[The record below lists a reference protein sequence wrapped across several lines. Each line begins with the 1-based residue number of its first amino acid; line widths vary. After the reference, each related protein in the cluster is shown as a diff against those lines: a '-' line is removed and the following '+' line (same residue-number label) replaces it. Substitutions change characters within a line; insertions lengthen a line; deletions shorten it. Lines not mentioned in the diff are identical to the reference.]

1 MNAKLKR
8 ILKII
13 ILILVIYLLISA
25 IYIAIHV
32 NFGTEPTTVGMGF
45 SSSTNLLRTFM
56 GLPRTNSTYEG
67 VSPIY
72 LIQSVVKIIIAIAL
86 LIFYSKINEKFKKK
100 FITIISIIIV
110 AIIALIIGVKLLT
123 SNNSSFEQK
132 ANEIFGSIYCDENH
146 WTMAG
151 DALTSWTCKLCGLSD
166 INPDTDVPVICNTC
180 ANLTGRCQKC
190 GKLEK

>member
-1 MNAKLKR
+1 MNIKFKN

-13 ILILVIYLLISA
+13 IPVLIIYLLISA

-45 SSSTNLLRTFM
+45 SSSTNLLRIFM

-72 LIQSVVKIIIAIAL
+72 LIQSVIKIIIAIAF
-86 LIFYSKINEKFKKK
+86 LIFYSKINEKIKKK
-100 FITIISIIIV
+100 SITIISIIIV
-110 AIIALIIGVKLLT
+110 AIITLIIGAKLLT

-132 ANEIFGSIYCDENH
+132 ANEIFGSTYCDGNH
-146 WTMAG
+146 WTIAG
-151 DALTSWTCKLCGLSD
+151 DALTPWTCKLCGHSD

-180 ANLTGRCQKC
+180 ANLTSRCQKC
-190 GKLEK
+190 GKLKK

>member
-13 ILILVIYLLISA
+13 IPILVIYLLISA

-45 SSSTNLLRTFM
+45 SSNTNLLRTFI

-67 VSPIY
+67 ISPIY
-72 LIQSVVKIIIAIAL
+72 LIQSAIKIIIAIAL
-86 LIFYSKINEKFKKK
+86 LIFYSKINEKIKKK
-100 FITIISIIIV
+100 SITIISIIIV
-110 AIIALIIGVKLLT
+110 AIIALIIGVNLLT
-123 SNNSSFEQK
+123 SNNGNFEQK
-132 ANEIFGSIYCDENH
+132 ANEIFGRIYCDGNH
-146 WTMAG
+146 LTIAG
-151 DALTSWTCKLCGLSD
+151 DVLTPWTCKLCGHSD
-166 INPDTDVPVICNTC
+166 INPNTDVPVICNTC